1 MSEDLPKNQ
10 TSTRREPLTEL
21 VQCKADTALVLDFD
35 QEVARLRKTR
45 SEVIR
50 ELILVWVDRQQ
61 KNRLSA

>member
-1 MSEDLPKNQ
+1 MSEDLPKTQ
-10 TSTRREPLTEL
+10 ISTKREPLTEL